1 MQVAPASGCVIKAE
15 NPKYDEM
22 TQEIM
27 VLSRKFKLMA
37 KDLADTKKIV
47 ADFKA
52 SKKNSESAEKMGPG
66 LRACAG
72 MCDDIAEFIAECK
85 NLAANEDD
93 SVYIQALEKMAKFK
107 SNCDTFIGALKD
119 AKAKAAEGLKAPAA

>member
-1 MQVAPASGCVIKAE
+1 MQVAPSSSCQIKVE
-15 NPKYDEM
+15 NPKYDEL
-22 TQEIM
+22 TSELL
-27 VLSRKFKLMA
+27 VLSRKLKLMT

-52 SKKNSESAEKMGPG
+52 SKKDIESSEKMLPG

-72 MCDDIAEFIAECK
+72 MCDDIEDYIAECK

-93 SVYIQALEKMAKFK
+93 SVYEEALNKVLKYK
-107 SNCDTFIGALKD
+107 SNCDTYIGALKD
-119 AKAKAAEGLKAPAA
+119 AKAKAAEGLKA